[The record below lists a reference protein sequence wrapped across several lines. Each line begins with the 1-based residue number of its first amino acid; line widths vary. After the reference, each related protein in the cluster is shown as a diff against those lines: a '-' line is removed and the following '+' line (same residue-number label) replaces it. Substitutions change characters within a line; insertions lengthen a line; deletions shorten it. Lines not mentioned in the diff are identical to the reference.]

1 MEFLGTALA
10 LAGVAIAVALSG
22 VGSSIGVANSGKAA
36 AGVTAEDPDKF
47 MKCLILQLLPATQGI
62 YGFIVGFLGIIKLNA
77 FNGFVISVQEGVNM
91 YMSTAGG
98 LGILFSCLPIAIGG
112 LMSAVHQ
119 GNVAVSAI
127 GLVAKRP
134 EESTKGMLMTAMV
147 ETYALLAFLISFL
160 AVFIPQW
167 A

>member
-1 MEFLGTALA
+1 MDYLGTALA
-10 LAGVAIAVALSG
+10 LCGAALAVALSG
-22 VGSSIGVANSGKAA
+22 TGSSIGVANAGKAA

-62 YGFIVGFLGIIKLNA
+62 YGFIVGFLALIKLNA
-77 FNGFVISVQEGVNM
+77 FGGLTQIS
-91 YMSTAGG
+91 TFGG

-112 LMSAVHQ
+112 LMSAIHQ

-160 AVFIPQW
+160 AVFIPNW